1 MRASVRP
8 YRLLLAVPVA
18 ALTLGGTVYQ
28 ASNTVDPSY
37 AGQSRLTLSS
47 RTAIA
52 ASDGAKV
59 NLAQQDKH
67 GYYQFTNLTAT
78 LTAAGSPVDGEALTF
93 TVGGVPACVA
103 TTDHAGVA
111 RCASGTRLPVDD
123 FPAGTPTGY
132 VVTFAGDGGLA
143 GSSTAA
149 DFSKDTG
156 AGNN

>member
-1 MRASVRP
+1 MRVSARP
-8 YRLLLAVPVA
+8 PRLLLAVPIA

-37 AGQSRLTLSS
+37 AGQSQLTLS
-47 RTAIA
+47 RPTAIA
-52 ASDGAKV
+52 VGDGAKV
-59 NLAQQDKH
+59 NLAQQDEQ

-78 LTAAGSPVDGEALTF
+78 LTTAGSPVDGEALTF

-111 RCASGTRLPVDD
+111 HCASDARLPVGD
-123 FPAGTPTGY
+123 FPAGAPTGY